1 MSKHFAEF
9 HLRPI
14 KQRLEAQTISNSQLE
29 RYIRDIGIQC
39 RQSIPNLPE
48 FTEPALQNAVQSVTK
63 NMTPDRLYTFIL
75 QMATLMPDLKDE
87 EIYAS
92 YISFR
97 NSLVTDADPRIA
109 DTQVLREVDAIVLG
123 RTNRLKQLCYSAH
136 GTDTVMV
143 YHNIVMKTL
152 DRYLGVCHQLS
163 PAETVA
169 WHFWCFHWKTPYQE
183 ARVQLLAAQQMD
195 ELVQAVPWWQPNSQ
209 LLLTP
214 STTGPQEDL
223 NVCLHGII
231 APDMDEYIN
240 THMTVL
246 LNRMQTMHADIG
258 NAVLLLRQA
267 VSCPMEQFEQNLY
280 AVLRAYLQEQDRDQR
295 TNELAVI
302 MVLCVLCNRLR
313 NEDVIHSNAQ
323 VFFGVSDTSDII
335 PILPT
340 DVLSPAMQ
348 SSASPETTMPIAVP
362 LNATPNNKRRGTP
375 LFKPPKTLL
384 QDIKRLV
391 CMYPSVPPRSPCSP
405 SIRPTILPVCVSY
418 SVSNKTSSEKHTH
431 TVSIYFAS
439 TPRK

>member
-1 MSKHFAEF
+1 
-9 HLRPI
+9 
-14 KQRLEAQTISNSQLE
+14 
-29 RYIRDIGIQC
+29 
-39 RQSIPNLPE
+39 
-48 FTEPALQNAVQSVTK
+48 
-63 NMTPDRLYTFIL
+63 
-75 QMATLMPDLKDE
+75 
-87 EIYAS
+87 
-92 YISFR
+92 
-97 NSLVTDADPRIA
+97 
-109 DTQVLREVDAIVLG
+109 
-123 RTNRLKQLCYSAH
+123 
-136 GTDTVMV
+136 
-143 YHNIVMKTL
+143 
-152 DRYLGVCHQLS
+152 
-163 PAETVA
+163 
-169 WHFWCFHWKTPYQE
+169 
-183 ARVQLLAAQQMD
+183 MD
-195 ELVQAVPWWQPNSQ
+195 ELVQAVPGWQPNSQ

-231 APDMDEYIN
+231 APDMDEYISN
-240 THMTVL
+240 VMTVL
-246 LNRMQTMHADIG
+246 LNRMQTLHADIG

-362 LNATPNNKRRGTP
+362 LNATPNNKRKGNP

-384 QDIKRLV
+384 QDIKCLV
-391 CMYPSVPPRSPCSP
+391 CIHPCHPVLLVLLPSDQP
-405 SIRPTILPVCVSY
+405 SYLCVFY
-418 SVSNKTSSEKHTH
+418 SASNKTSSEKHTH